1 MPRPSGRAQK
11 IAEDTIPGINRNIP
25 RPSKKKKFIPNDE
38 VELKMT
44 RINENRGRLN
54 YEKKERRV

>member
-11 IAEDTIPGINRNIP
+11 IAEDTIPGISRNIT
-25 RPSKKKKFIPNDE
+25 RPTPKKRFIPNDE

-54 YEKKERRV
+54 NEKKKRRI